1 MVTHTRSHMLPLTY
15 ADALTVTHMLPHTDV
30 PTCSLRTHAHLCMHV
45 HTKAH
50 PWSQPHTCTLTS
62 AQPQFL
68 IAILTASQG
77 SLILTHPHAHML
89 LFSQLY
95 PLISSYSRTVAYSCT
110 IVCTQ
115 LFTHTHTHTLILRAL
130 GALLPW
136 CGWLGQACTP
146 SPISMKTQLDHQL
159 QVRAGAPQGPDA
171 GVARTTRQ
179 RRPQAAGAIPSR
191 AVGPTCCDKCPFKR
205 EAGVSFCSPPNT
217 LILDSCV
224 QERET

>member
-1 MVTHTRSHMLPLTY
+1 MHARSHQSSPMVTAS
-15 ADALTVTHMLPHTDV
+15 
-30 PTCSLRTHAHLCMHV
+30 HV
-45 HTKAH
+45 HTYKCSATI
-50 PWSQPHTCTLTS
+50 PHSHTYCLTGLTHTHSPTCTH
-62 AQPQFL
+62 AV
-68 IAILTASQG
+68 ILTTLPSH
-77 SLILTHPHAHML
+77 L
-89 LFSQLY
+89 
-95 PLISSYSRTVAYSCT
+95 
-110 IVCTQ
+110 Q
-115 LFTHTHTHTLILRAL
+115 LFTHSRILVHNCMHSVIHTHTHTHTLILRAL